1 MAPRKSSASAPV
13 GQHAAVP
20 TMLQWNARHGFI
32 LAGVLLALMIDGIA
46 INLISLVAP
55 LLMKD
60 WQLTEAQMGP
70 IMASALLGMI
80 IGTSAGGLLGDRIG
94 CRKMLLAAMIIFG
107 LATLATPFLEGH
119 TERNIAR
126 FVAGL
131 GFGTAAPNGLALV
144 ADWLPSSVR
153 TKAVV
158 LLSVAVPLGG
168 AIGAAGVG
176 ALVPSLGWQGCFLAV
191 GGLSLAI
198 AVVVAAFVPESSSYL
213 VRSGKVHK
221 AHAAFLRIYRTNAD
235 ENYFEVRNDGRSK
248 NKSIGVPQAYRR
260 LLYGTMLI
268 YFCIQFVIFGF
279 AGWATVFLTDK
290 GFSLSQAL
298 TAVFLTN
305 AFGVIGA
312 LSTSFLVERFGS
324 FRLLAVCFAVSL
336 VAVIVTGFILAN
348 DITVSTHI
356 AIWAVD
362 ALIAITSLMLGS
374 ASTTVWTVMAAG
386 YPPEVRGT
394 GVGLGLTAGRI
405 GSAAI
410 LLTGGSLLA
419 FETQV
424 FTLFFLAMAV
434 ALVVAVS
441 SLKIIDRHIAP
452 KRRAAALP

>member
-1 MAPRKSSASAPV
+1 MSSRKSSASAPV
-13 GQHAAVP
+13 GQHAPVAAA
-20 TMLQWNARHGFI
+20 LQWNARHGLI
-32 LAGVLLALMIDGIA
+32 LGAVLLALMIDGIA

-80 IGTSAGGLLGDRIG
+80 VGTSAGGVLGDRVG
-94 CRKMLLAAMIIFG
+94 CRRMLLAAMIIFG
-107 LATLATPFLEGH
+107 LATLVTPFLEGH
-119 TERNIAR
+119 TERNLAR

-153 TKAVV
+153 TRAVV

-176 ALVPSLGWQGCFLAV
+176 ALVPISGWQGCFLAV

-198 AVVVAAFVPESSSYL
+198 AIIVAAFVPESSSYL
-213 VRSGKVHK
+213 VRSGNLHK
-221 AHAAFLRIYRTNAD
+221 ADAAFLRIYRKNAE
-235 ENYFEVRNDGRSK
+235 ENYFKSRNDGGSERP
-248 NKSIGVPQAYRR
+248 SIGVPQAYRR
-260 LLYGTMLI
+260 LLFGTMLT

-290 GFSLSQAL
+290 GFSLPQAL
-298 TAVFLTN
+298 TAVFLVN
-305 AFGVIGA
+305 ALGVVGA

-324 FRLLAVCFAVSL
+324 FRLLAVCFLVSL
-336 VAVIVTGFILAN
+336 AAVVGIGVILAN
-348 DITVSTHI
+348 NVAGSTHI

-362 ALIAITSLMLGS
+362 ALIALAAFMLGS
-374 ASTTVWTVMAAG
+374 ASTTMWTVMAAG

-394 GVGLGLTAGRI
+394 GVALGLTSGGI

-419 FETQV
+419 LEPQMS
-424 FTLFFLAMAV
+424 TLFFLAMIV
-434 ALVVAVS
+434 ALVVAVG
-441 SLKIIDRHIAP
+441 SLKIVDKHIAP
-452 KRRAAALP
+452 KKQEAAL